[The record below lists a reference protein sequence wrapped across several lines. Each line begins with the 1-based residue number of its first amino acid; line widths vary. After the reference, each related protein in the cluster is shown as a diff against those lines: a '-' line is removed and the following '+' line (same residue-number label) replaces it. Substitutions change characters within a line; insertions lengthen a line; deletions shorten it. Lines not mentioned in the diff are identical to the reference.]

1 MVGISSVSG
10 LASGIDSASI
20 VDQLMAIEGR
30 KITLLQNKQANELAR
45 QDAINTLRSSLSS
58 LRSMFLDLADEDSF
72 LVNQSSLSSNT
83 STTAASL
90 LSVTPSSTAVT
101 GTHTVTITQL
111 AAAEK
116 LGSSSA
122 VKDSTGTAI
131 TSDSVAL
138 GYTAGSFTV
147 QGQASAAQ
155 TVNVTSTDSLRDIRD
170 KINQLNAGSD
180 ATGVT
185 ASILKVG
192 GSDYRLILTA
202 DDTGLTNGVVNL
214 AGADLDAAGNLA
226 NLQIGAV
233 AEGNART
240 TLQSAADAT
249 LDVDNIT
256 ITRESNTITDAIA
269 GYTLDLLNAEPAT
282 TITVS
287 TSVDEAAVKEK
298 IQSFVD
304 SYNQVMDFIN
314 DQMTYDPET
323 KTSGILAGES
333 LMRSIKSQL
342 ADSLLTAVPG
352 LASDRNSLA
361 MIGIEPDSKGHLG
374 INSTILDDFLS
385 TDPEAVR
392 DVFAA
397 RGTSTNA
404 SLEFL
409 TYGENT
415 VSGTYAVNITTAAE
429 QATATGTTD
438 LSGGLAGNETVTIT
452 SGSRQAIVDLTAA
465 QSLSSIVTALNTE
478 FANVYTE
485 ERQMSTA
492 LVTGAGTPAT
502 SATLLQDLTD
512 GASNSLNVA
521 AGDTISITGTSRSG
535 GAVSYT
541 FHVSDPATDTV
552 DDLLAAIQ
560 TAFDQKVSASIDAS
574 GNISITDNTEGDS
587 SLTFT
592 LTANNEGGGSLSFGA
607 ETAVQEGR
615 YAMQLS
621 ASASGNFLQLTSSD
635 YGSGASFSISQSA
648 NNLGIVDQAY
658 AGIDVAGT
666 IDGQAATGSGQVL
679 TASGGNVDG
688 AVLIYTGTA
697 TGNVGDVTVT
707 LGLGATMADMLET
720 YTYPITGLI
729 QLTLDSSSGTYDS
742 LQDQIDALNIQLEME
757 RERLMNSFLA
767 LEKFMSQTNAQG
779 AWLSQQIS
787 AMSASSNN

>member
-10 LASGIDSASI
+10 LASGIDSANI

-30 KITLLQNKQANELAR
+30 KITLLQNKQADELAR

-58 LRSMFLDLADEDSF
+58 LRSMFLDLADEDIF

-83 STTAASL
+83 STTASSL
-90 LSVTPSSTAVT
+90 LSVTPSSSAVT

-111 AAAEK
+111 AAAER

-122 VKDSTGTAI
+122 VLDSTGTAI

-147 QGQASAAQ
+147 QGQASSAQ

-282 TITVS
+282 TITVT

-304 SYNQVMDFIN
+304 SYNEVMDFIN

-392 DVFAA
+392 DVFSA

-409 TYGENT
+409 TYSENT
-415 VSGTYAVNITTAAE
+415 LSGTYAVNITAAAL

-465 QSLSSIVTALNTE
+465 QSLSSIVSALNTE

-512 GASNSLNVA
+512 GASNSLNVT

-541 FHVSDPATDTV
+541 FNVSDPATDTV
-552 DDLLAAIQ
+552 GDLLAAIQ

-615 YAMQLS
+615 YAMSLS
-621 ASASGNFLQLTSSD
+621 AAASGNFLELTSSD
-635 YGSGASFSISQSA
+635 YGSGAGFSISQSA

-658 AGIDVAGT
+658 AGQDVAGT
-666 IDGQAATGSGQVL
+666 IDGEVATGNGQVL
-679 TASGGNVDG
+679 TASSGNVDG

-707 LGLGATMADMLET
+707 LGLGATMANMLET

-787 AMSASSNN
+787 AMSASNNN